1 MKRLNYIISGLLS
14 LSISLSS
21 CDEFLNVEPSDARTI
36 QYFYTNPKE
45 AQQALMGVYN
55 GLLPISSYYLMLS
68 DVRSDDVW
76 TGMPD
81 DNEQNYMAF
90 NAFRKQISQIS
101 TLEAA
106 WTDYYEII
114 ARANVLLEKIENLAF
129 DEKIEGFSVKES
141 FIAEARFLTG
151 IRLL

>member
-14 LSISLSS
+14 ISISLSS

-76 TGMPD
+76 TGMPMIT
-81 DNEQNYMAF
+81 NKIIWPLMLSGNKS
-90 NAFRKQISQIS
+90 RKFPH
-101 TLEAA
+101 
-106 WTDYYEII
+106 WKPHGPII
-114 ARANVLLEKIENLAF
+114 MK
-129 DEKIEGFSVKES
+129 
-141 FIAEARFLTG
+141 
-151 IRLL
+151 

>member
-1 MKRLNYIISGLLS
+1 
-14 LSISLSS
+14 
-21 CDEFLNVEPSDARTI
+21 
-36 QYFYTNPKE
+36 
-45 AQQALMGVYN
+45 
-55 GLLPISSYYLMLS
+55 
-68 DVRSDDVW
+68 
-76 TGMPD
+76 MPD

-141 FIAEARFLTG
+141 FIAEARFLRAFAYLTWYVSSG
-151 IRLL
+151 AYRQ

>member
-1 MKRLNYIISGLLS
+1 M
-14 LSISLSS
+14 
-21 CDEFLNVEPSDARTI
+21 NVEPSAARTI
-36 QYFYTNPKE
+36 QDFYTNPKE
-45 AQQALMGVYN
+45 AQQTLMGVYN

-76 TGMPD
+76 TGVQD
-81 DNEQNYMAF
+81 DNEQNYMDF

-114 ARANVLLEKIENLAF
+114 ARANV
-129 DEKIEGFSVKES
+129 
-141 FIAEARFLTG
+141 
-151 IRLL
+151 